1 MPATNR
7 RSFVNA
13 MAAGFLIPGMSAKQH
28 RSGSPGGLL
37 DGYERLDAFDEM
49 FGEDGAPRAETDR
62 VVRLLQQLERGD
74 FRQRQRLADAAFRS
88 GGVTFSVYSDRRG
101 IEKTFPFDLI
111 PRVISAP
118 DWARLE
124 RGLVQRAAAL
134 NRFLEDVYGDEEI
147 LDAGRVPREL
157 VEQCSGYVPQV
168 RGLAKPHGVSVHIA
182 GVDLLRRQDGE
193 FVVLE
198 DNLRVPSGVS
208 YVLENR
214 SVMKRLFPLVFQL
227 ARVESVDDY
236 ALRLRDALLSV
247 SPIDP
252 AETNIAV
259 LTPGIYNSAYF
270 EHSFLARLMGCL
282 LVEGRDL
289 FVHDDCLWVKTTQGP
304 VRVHVVYRRVDDL
317 FLDPDMFRKDSVLGV
332 KGMMRAYAAGNVT
345 IANAVGNGVADD
357 KAIYPFVPEM
367 VRFYLGEEPLL
378 QQVRTYRC
386 SEKDDCR
393 YVLEN
398 LADLVVKEVA
408 GAGGYG
414 MCVGPTATKAQI
426 KAMAKQ
432 VKANPK
438 NYIAQPLVEFSTCP
452 TWTSRGVAPRRVD
465 LRPYV
470 VTGKS
475 SWVLPGGLTRVALKQ
490 GSYVVNSSQG
500 GGSKDTWVLKE
511 QA

>member
-1 MPATNR
+1 MCAKHR
-7 RSFVNA
+7 RKD
-13 MAAGFLIPGMSAKQH
+13 PP
-28 RSGSPGGLL
+28 SGLF
-37 DGYERLDAFDEM
+37 DGYAP
-49 FGEDGAPRAETDR
+49 DGAIDELFEAEGTPHPAMER
-62 VVRLLQQLERGD
+62 VVALLQQLDRSD
-74 FRQRQRLADAAFRS
+74 FKQRQRLADATFRR

-111 PRVISAP
+111 PRLIAAA

-124 RGLVQRAAAL
+124 RGLVQRATAL
-134 NRFLEDVYGDEEI
+134 NRFLEDVYGEQEI
-147 LDAGRVPREL
+147 LEAGKIPRAL
-157 VEQCSGYVPQV
+157 VERCSGYVPEV
-168 RGLAKPHGVSVHIA
+168 RGLARPHGVSVHVA
-182 GVDLLRRQDGE
+182 GIDLLRREDGE

-214 SVMKRLFPLVFQL
+214 SVMKRLFPLIFQL
-227 ARVESVDDY
+227 ARVETVDDY
-236 ALRLRDALLSV
+236 AVRLRDALLSV
-247 SPIDP
+247 SPVDGT
-252 AETNIAV
+252 ETNVAV

-270 EHSFLARLMGCL
+270 EHSFLARQMGCL

-289 FVHDDCLWVKTTQGP
+289 FVHDDRVWVKTTRGP
-304 VRVHVVYRRVDDL
+304 VQVHVIYRRVDDL
-317 FLDPDMFRKDSVLGV
+317 FLDPGMFREDSVLGV
-332 KGMMRAYAAGNVT
+332 RGLMQAYAKGHVT

-357 KAIYPFVPEM
+357 KAMYPYVPDM

-378 QQVRTYRC
+378 GQVPTFRC
-386 SEKDDCR
+386 AEPDDR
-393 YVLEN
+393 AFVLKHLEE
-398 LADLVVKEVA
+398 LVVKEVA

-414 MCVGPTATKAQI
+414 MCVGPTATKAQL

-432 VKANPK
+432 LATHPED
-438 NYIAQPLVEFSTCP
+438 YIAQPVVEFSTCP
-452 TWTSRGVAPRRVD
+452 TLSSRGVAPRRVD

-470 VTGKS
+470 VTGRS
-475 SWVLPGGLTRVALKQ
+475 TWVLPGGLTRVALKA